1 VEVSKTSQRT
11 ATIFLILAVLLVSV
25 SAYTA
30 QRNPSNP
37 HHDPVSAPP
46 PTTPT
51 AQVSISHNVTDPSI
65 QAGTQLNFTVTIA
78 NSPPLKGFNVY
89 VSFDPRVLTA
99 SGTSIDSK
107 GNILQSVTSS
117 IIISSE
123 CISGQAAPNGGCN
136 NAGLDRPGVVNLG
149 IAFQGNFS
157 TPNNTN
163 GLLYHLA
170 LTVNPPVS
178 GQIDPGATQI
188 HLVKV
193 ELSPTNSTLGAVPAI
208 TSDAFF
214 TNRYCSGQILCTP
227 PFVNMTYFPLQPSI
241 GTNVTFSA
249 VGSHTTNPG
258 AAIRLYYWTWGSE
271 ICHAVASQQVF
282 YPPNSIVYHVFCN
295 AQDYDVS
302 LLVNDT
308 LGITWAVTRVV
319 TVQYVWV
326 DVTYSGIGV
335 DKQFN
340 VLPGTVVHISA
351 SVINNSTLSAP
362 ATLTISLDTGLVLA
376 SQPFNLTARGTPL
389 GTSGKVGPVAWDT
402 TGYPVRAYRINIAVY
417 SPVPQNLT
425 RDKRASTFV
434 QLIYSQPSGGLLSF
448 SLLESSGVSILVIV
462 ALVAGLSRF
471 RRKPSWETEP
481 IVQE

>member
-1 VEVSKTSQRT
+1 MEVSKTSQRT
-11 ATIFLILAVLLVSV
+11 ATIFLILAVLLVVV

-30 QRNPSNP
+30 QRNLSIPQ
-37 HHDPVSAPP
+37 HDPVFAPP
-46 PTTPT
+46 PTAPT
-51 AQVSISHNVTDPSI
+51 AQVSISHNVTDHSI
-65 QAGTQLNFTVTIA
+65 QSGTQLNFTVTIA

-89 VSFDPRVLTA
+89 VSFDPNVLTA
-99 SGTSIDSK
+99 SNTAIDSN

-117 IIISSE
+117 TITESE
-123 CISGQAAPNGGCN
+123 CITGQPAPGGACTNGG
-136 NAGLDRPGVVNLG
+136 LDGPGVVNLG
-149 IAFQGNFS
+149 IVFQGNFS

-170 LTVNPPVS
+170 LTVNAPVS

-188 HLVKV
+188 HIVKV
-193 ELSPTNSTLGAVPAI
+193 ELANSTQGAIPYT

-214 TNRYCSGQILCTP
+214 TNRYCSGQNLCTP
-227 PFVNMTYFPLQPSI
+227 PVVNMTYTPPLPSI

-249 VGSHTTNPG
+249 VGSHATNSSV
-258 AAIRLYYWTWGSE
+258 AIGLYQWSWGSE
-271 ICHAVASQQVF
+271 ICHAVAGVQVF
-282 YPPNSIVYHVFCN
+282 YPPSSTVYHVFCN
-295 AQDYDVS
+295 ARDYDVT

-308 LGITWAVTRVV
+308 LGIKWEVTRVV

-326 DVTYSGIGV
+326 DVTYNGIGV
-335 DKQFN
+335 DRQFN

-351 SVINNSTLSAP
+351 SVVNNSTLAAP
-362 ATLTISLDTGLVLA
+362 ATLTIRLDTGLILA
-376 SQPFNLTARGTPL
+376 NQPFNLTARGTPL
-389 GTSGKVGPVAWDT
+389 GTSGKVGPVSWDT
-402 TGYPVRAYRINIAVY
+402 TGYPVRAYRINVVVN

-425 RDKRASTFV
+425 RDKQASTFV
-434 QLIYSQPSGGLLSF
+434 QLIYPQPSGGLLSF

>member
-1 VEVSKTSQRT
+1 MEVSKTSRRT
-11 ATIFLILAVLLVSV
+11 ATIFLILAVLLVV
-25 SAYTA
+25 LSAYSA
-30 QRNPSNP
+30 QRNLSIPQ
-37 HHDPVSAPP
+37 HDPVFAPP
-46 PTTPT
+46 PTAPT
-51 AQVSISHNVTDPSI
+51 AKVSISHNVTDPSV
-65 QAGTQLNFTVTIA
+65 QPGTQLNFNVTIA
-78 NSPPLKGFNVY
+78 NSPPLNGFNVY
-89 VSFDPRVLTA
+89 VSFDPRVLSA
-99 SGTSIDSK
+99 SLTSIDSN

-117 IIISSE
+117 TITSSE
-123 CISGQAAPNGGCN
+123 CISGQAAPGGACNNGG
-136 NAGLDRPGVVNLG
+136 LDGPGVVNLG
-149 IAFQGNFS
+149 KSFQGNFS

-170 LTVNPPVS
+170 LTVNATVA
-178 GQIDPGATQI
+178 GKINPGATQI
-188 HLVKV
+188 HLLKV
-193 ELSPTNSTLGAVPAI
+193 ELSPANSTLGAIPAI

-227 PFVNMTYFPLQPSI
+227 PFVNLTYTPPQPSI

-249 VGSHTTNPG
+249 VGSFATNG
-258 AAIRLYYWTWGSE
+258 AAIGLYQWSWGSE
-271 ICHAVASQQVF
+271 ICRAVASEQVF
-282 YPPNSIVYHVFCN
+282 YPPNSIVHHIFCN
-295 AQDYDVS
+295 AQDYDVT

-308 LGITWAVTRVV
+308 LGITWRVTRVV
-319 TVQYVWV
+319 SVQYVWV

-335 DKQFN
+335 DRQFN

-362 ATLTISLDTGLVLA
+362 ATLTISLDTGTILA
-376 SQPFNLTARGTPL
+376 SQSFNLTARGSTL

-402 TGYPVRAYRINIAVY
+402 TGYPVRAYRINIVVY
-417 SPVPQNLT
+417 SPVPQNFT

-434 QLIYSQPSGGLLSF
+434 QLIYSQPPGGLLSF
-448 SLLESSGVSILVIV
+448 SLLASSGVSILVIV